1 MTVASLLVSVEQQE
15 GAALTDGAGVQ
26 DCYQCGK
33 CTAGCP
39 VAERMDVK
47 PHQMMR
53 LVQLGRTERAI
64 GSEAIWQCI
73 SCQTCTSRCPKSV
86 DCAGVIDQLRHL
98 SLERAADSPAQQ
110 RTVLFQ
116 KAFLRN
122 IRRNGRLNELEL
134 VGAFKTSSFLR
145 DLEVPFLFKDVALAP
160 RMSAR
165 GKLKLNGAKV
175 RDREVV
181 ARIFNRCLG

>member
-1 MTVASLLVSVEQQE
+1 MASLLVSIEE
-15 GAALTDGAGVQ
+15 GRDEALAELEAL

-39 VAERMDVK
+39 VADEMDVK
-47 PHQMMR
+47 PHQILR
-53 LVQLGRTERAI
+53 LVQLGKAERALK
-64 GSEAIWQCI
+64 SEAIWQCM
-73 SCQTCTSRCPKSV
+73 SCQTCSSRCPKSV
-86 DCAGVIDQLRHL
+86 DCAGIIDRLHHL
-98 SLERAADSPAQQ
+98 SLERSSSSPAQQ
-110 RTVLFQ
+110 RTILFQ
-116 KAFLRN
+116 KSFLRN

-134 VGAFKTSSFLR
+134 VGTFKTSAFLQ
-145 DLEVPFLFKDVALAP
+145 DLRIPFLFKDVMLGP

-181 ARIFNRCLG
+181 ARIFDRCMV

>member
-1 MTVASLLVSVEQQE
+1 MA
-15 GAALTDGAGVQ
+15 DH
-26 DCYQCGK
+26 
-33 CTAGCP
+33 
-39 VAERMDVK
+39 MDLK

-53 LVQLGRTERAI
+53 LVQLGRPERAL
-64 GSEAIWQCI
+64 GCEAIWQCI

-86 DCAGVIDQLRHL
+86 DCAGVIDRLRHL
-98 SLERAADSPAQQ
+98 SLERAAASPAQQ

-122 IRRNGRLNELEL
+122 IRRNGRLNEIEL

-145 DLEVPFLFKDVALAP
+145 DLEVPFLFKDATLAP

-165 GKLKLNGAKV
+165 GKLKLNGERV
-175 RDREVV
+175 HDRDVV
-181 ARIFNRCLG
+181 ARIFKRCMG